1 MRLRKLIIKEIK
13 LWVSLSFLLPSTPL
27 LLKILSRLKLYGLRN
42 ISYFVVVSV
51 VSVVL
56 VVNGFVGS

>member
-27 LLKILSRLKLYGLRN
+27 LLKILSRLKLYGLRS
-42 ISYFVVVSV
+42 ISYFVV

>member
-51 VSVVL
+51 VL